1 MINRLHTLDSGQI
14 QILHESCMD
23 ILSNVGIRFCD
34 AEAIDIFKQHG
45 FKVDKETVF
54 FTEEQVLKALETVP
68 SEFTIHARNPEK
80 SVTMGGDHFG
90 LGPGWGAPFIVDA
103 DGTKRTAT
111 ITDQENFCK
120 LVQTSPHLDFAA
132 GSMAVPAE
140 LSPTAATSAMLGAA
154 FTLTDMPVISN
165 PCCRENADEIVE
177 MATIAYGGADAL
189 KKGPIT
195 IVSVNPLSPLTY
207 TEEAAGGLINYAR
220 HGQALLISSMILAG
234 ISGPIDLAGTAVL
247 EMSESLAGIVLA
259 QLVNP
264 GTPCVCGGTSC
275 ASDMRTGGVY
285 LGGPEQLKLM
295 AVATQMAEHYG
306 LPCRYGGNLTDAW
319 SINYQA
325 GVESALALSN
335 TLISGGHFI
344 HQSCGILGAYNAIS
358 FEKFIL
364 DEEICGLVKR
374 SLKPLVI
381 NGETLALDLIKKT
394 GHGGNYMVLMETA
407 MKCRTAFYPAQLA
420 KRGTHESWDAQ
431 SMGNNVKAA
440 TDLVAQRLDAYVKPD
455 NDPQMEKD
463 IEKYVAAKAQNG

>member
-1 MINRLHTLDSGQI
+1 MINRLQPLGPEQVQTL
-14 QILHESCMD
+14 HASCMD
-23 ILSNVGIRFCD
+23 ILSSVGVRFRD
-34 AEAIDIFKQHG
+34 AEAIEIFKAHG
-45 FKVDKETVF
+45 FKLDGDIVF
-54 FTEEQVLKALETVP
+54 FTEDQVMEALKTVP

-80 SVTMGGDHFG
+80 SVTMGKDHFG

-103 DGTKRTAT
+103 DGTKRTASMA
-111 ITDQENFCK
+111 DQENFCK
-120 LVQTSPHLDFAA
+120 LVQTSPYLDFAA

-140 LSPTAATSAMLGAA
+140 LSPTAATAAMLGAA
-154 FTLTDMPVISN
+154 FTLTDMAVISN
-165 PCCRENADEIVE
+165 PCSRENADEIVE
-177 MATIAYGGADAL
+177 MARIAYGGNLD
-189 KKGPIT
+189 KGPIT

-220 HGQALLISSMILAG
+220 QGQALLISSMILAG
-234 ISGPIDLAGTAVL
+234 ISGPIDIAGTAVL

-275 ASDMRTGGVY
+275 ASDLRTGGVY

-295 AVATQMAEHYG
+295 AIATQMAEHYG

-344 HQSCGILGAYNAIS
+344 HQACGILGAYNAIS

-364 DEEICGLVKR
+364 DEEVCGLVKR
-374 SLKPLVI
+374 SLEPLVL
-381 NGETLALDLIKKT
+381 NDETLSLDLIKKVK
-394 GHGGNYMVLMETA
+394 HGGNFMTLMETA

-420 KRGTHESWDAQ
+420 KRGTYEAWEAQ
-431 SMGNNVKAA
+431 NMGDNVSSA
-440 TDLVAQRLDAYVKPD
+440 TDMVAQRLEAYVKPD
-455 NDPQMEKD
+455 NDPAMEKD
-463 IEKYVAAKAQNG
+463 IEKYVAAKAIG

>member
-1 MINRLHTLDSGQI
+1 MINRLQTLSPEQV
-14 QILHESCMD
+14 QTLHSACMD
-23 ILSNVGIRFCD
+23 ILSSVGVRFCD
-34 AEAIDIFKQHG
+34 AEALEIFETHG
-45 FKVDKETVF
+45 FKVDGETVF
-54 FTEEQVLKALETVP
+54 FTESQVMTALETVP
-68 SEFTIHARNPEK
+68 QEFTIHARNPEK
-80 SVTMGGDHFG
+80 SVTLGNSHFG
-90 LGPGWGAPFIVDA
+90 LGPGWGAPFVVDA
-103 DGTKRTAT
+103 NGSRRTASMA
-111 ITDQENFCK
+111 DQEKFCK
-120 LVQTSPHLDFAA
+120 LVQTSPYLDFAA

-154 FTLTDMPVISN
+154 FTLTDLPVISN
-165 PCCRENADEIVE
+165 PCSRENADEIVE
-177 MATIAYGGADAL
+177 MATIAYGGAEAL

-234 ISGPIDLAGTAVL
+234 ISGPIDIAGTAVL

-275 ASDMRTGGVY
+275 ASDLRTGGVY
-285 LGGPEQLKLM
+285 LGGPEQLKFM
-295 AVATQMAEHYG
+295 AIATQMAEHYG

-344 HQSCGILGAYNAIS
+344 HQACGILGAYNAVS

-364 DEEICGLVKR
+364 DEEVCGLVKR
-374 SLKPLVI
+374 SLEPVVI
-381 NGETLALDLIKKT
+381 DDEHLSLDLIKKV
-394 GHGGNYMVLMETA
+394 GHGGNFMVLMETA

-420 KRGTHESWDAQ
+420 KRGTYEAWDAQ
-431 SMGNNVKAA
+431 SMGDNLAA
-440 TDLVAQRLDAYVKPD
+440 ASELVDQRIAAYVKPD
-455 NDPQMEKD
+455 NDPTMEKD
-463 IEKYVAAKAQNG
+463 IEKYVAAKAIG

>member
-1 MINRLHTLDSGQI
+1 MMNRLQTLSSEQI
-14 QILHESCMD
+14 QTLHSACMD
-23 ILSNVGIRFCD
+23 ILSSVGVRFCD
-34 AEAIDIFKQHG
+34 AEALDIFKTHG
-45 FKVDKETVF
+45 FKVENETVF
-54 FTEEQVLKALETVP
+54 FTEDQVMKALSTVP

-103 DGTKRTAT
+103 DGTRRNASM
-111 ITDQENFCK
+111 TDQENFCK
-120 LVQTSPHLDFAA
+120 LVQTSDYIDFAA

-140 LSPTAATSAMLGAA
+140 LTPTAATSAMLGAA

-165 PCCRENADEIVE
+165 PCSRENADEIVE
-177 MATIAYGGADAL
+177 MAAIAYGGADAL

-275 ASDMRTGGVY
+275 ASDLRTGGVY

-295 AVATQMAEHYG
+295 AVATQMAQHYG

-319 SINYQA
+319 SINHQS

-335 TLISGGHFI
+335 TLICGGHFI
-344 HQSCGILGAYNAIS
+344 HQACGILGAYNAVS
-358 FEKFIL
+358 FEKFLL
-364 DEEICGLVKR
+364 DEEVCGLVKR
-374 SLKPLVI
+374 SLTPLEI
-381 NGETLALDLIKKT
+381 SDETLSLDLIKKT

-420 KRGTHESWDAQ
+420 KRGTYEGWGEHA
-431 SMGNNVKAA
+431 MGDNIQAA
-440 TDLVAQRLDAYVKPD
+440 ADLVTRRLESYEKPD
-455 NDPQMEKD
+455 NDPAMEKD
-463 IEKYVAAKAQNG
+463 IEKYVAAKAQG